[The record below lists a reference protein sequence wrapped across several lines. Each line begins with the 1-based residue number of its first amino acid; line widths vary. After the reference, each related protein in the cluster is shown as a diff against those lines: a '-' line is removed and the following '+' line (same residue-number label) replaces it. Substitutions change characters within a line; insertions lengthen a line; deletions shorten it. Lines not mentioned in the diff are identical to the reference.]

1 MEGKYTFDRME
12 RELEEGYTIFFTY
25 VRNRYQLFKTTDDCY
40 TQQLLTE
47 DLKNPLPRLS
57 IITHKR
63 LKEIFP
69 YMEHIET
76 ITVLTLKNQGF

>member
-1 MEGKYTFDRME
+1 MDGKYSFTRMNK
-12 RELEEGYTIFFTY
+12 ELDEGYTIFYTY
-25 VRNRYQLFKTTDDCY
+25 VRNRYQLFKTSENSY

-47 DLKNPLPRLS
+47 NLKNPLPRLS

-69 YMEHIET
+69 YMEDIEYK
-76 ITVLTLKNQGF
+76 ISSD

>member
-57 IITHKR
+57 IITHKIKR
-63 LKEIFP
+63 DISI
-69 YMEHIET
+69 YGTHR
-76 ITVLTLKNQGF
+76 V

>member
-69 YMEHIET
+69 YMEHIEYK
-76 ITVLTLKNQGF
+76 VSK

>member
-12 RELEEGYTIFFTY
+12 KELEEGYTIFFTY

-47 DLKNPLPRLS
+47 DLEK
-57 IITHKR
+57 IH
-63 LKEIFP
+63 FQD
-69 YMEHIET
+69 Y
-76 ITVLTLKNQGF
+76 Q